1 MADRNSSAT
10 INRRKFTL
18 GMGGALAGATVLAAG
33 AFPAKSFAKGT
44 LETAKSSGV
53 LRLGLWQAPPISY
66 FDTDG
71 ALTGASIEIARKV
84 AADNGIAKVE
94 GSVFEFDGLIPGLT
108 SGQFDVICSSIFIKP
123 ARCEIVA
130 FSNPDTRQGIG
141 LVVKAGNPLKL
152 RSFKDIA
159 ANPDAKL
166 GGVASTY
173 ELKVALAEGVKP
185 SQILEFPNDDANYS
199 GIAAGRVDAITSSD
213 ILLGPMLKRKGDT
226 SLETVADFEQAVVD
240 GASTVNYGGFAFR
253 KDDAD
258 LVALFNTGMR
268 DMVASGWMAENF
280 SKFGLSAGN
289 IPAADVTT
297 DKICGK

>member
-1 MADRNSSAT
+1 MTDHSFSTALT
-10 INRRKFTL
+10 RRKLML
-18 GMGGALAGATVLAAG
+18 GVGGAGAALVAATVL
-33 AFPAKSFAKGT
+33 PRRSFAKGT

-53 LRLGLWQAPPISY
+53 LRLGLWQAPPISF

-71 ALTGASIEIARKV
+71 ALTGASVEIARKI

-130 FSNPDTRQGIG
+130 FSNPDTKQGIG
-141 LVVKAGNPLKL
+141 LMVKSGNPLKL

-159 ANPDAKL
+159 ANPQAKL
-166 GGVASTY
+166 GGVAATY

-185 SQILEFPNDDANYS
+185 EQILEFPNDDANYS
-199 GIAAGRVDAITSSD
+199 GLAAGRVDAITSSD

-226 SLETVADFEQAVVD
+226 SFETVADFAQAVVD

-253 KDDAD
+253 KDDAE
-258 LVALFNTGMR
+258 LVTAFNEGLR
-268 DMVASGWMAENF
+268 SMVASGWMAENF
-280 SKFGLSAGN
+280 AKFGLNSAN